1 MRRARRL
8 LLALCVFVAA
18 CDGLP
23 GRPQRADRWVRPDQI
38 DDWNRLWADNC
49 AACHG
54 RDADGGAA
62 LALANPVYLA
72 IADDATIRRITSDG
86 VPDTAM
92 TAFALHAGGT
102 LTDRQL
108 DVLVSGLRLRAKPD
122 ALGGLTPPPYA
133 AESPGDDARG
143 AQVFAQACASCHGAD
158 GAGGPRNGSTIG
170 SIVDGSF
177 LALVSDQSLRTTVI
191 AGRPELG
198 HPDWR
203 GAGRRPLTAQDV
215 TDVVAWLAARRP
227 VFPGRIYADR
237 GRNDG

>member
-1 MRRARRL
+1 MTRARRL
-8 LLALCVFVAA
+8 LFGLCVLLAA

-38 DDWNRLWADNC
+38 DDWNRLWSDNC
-49 AACHG
+49 AGCHG
-54 RDADGGAA
+54 RDAGGGAA

-72 IADDATIRRITSDG
+72 IADDATIRRITAGG
-86 VPDTAM
+86 VADTAM
-92 TAFALHAGGT
+92 AAFAQHAGGT
-102 LTDRQL
+102 LTDAQI
-108 DVLVSGLRLRAKPD
+108 DVLVSGLRARARPE
-122 ALGGLTPPPYA
+122 ALGGLAPPPYSA
-133 AESPGDDARG
+133 DSPGNAARG
-143 AQVFAQACASCHGAD
+143 AQVFALACASCHGAD
-158 GAGGPRNGSTIG
+158 GTGGPHDGSKTG

-177 LALVSDQSLRTTVI
+177 LALTSDQGLRTTVI

-203 GAGRRPLTAQDV
+203 GTAGHPLTSQDV
-215 TDVVAWLAARRP
+215 TDVVAWLVSRRP